1 MFGVSGRFPP
11 LYAGCVMMGQA
22 LGGVLPAAATVL
34 MISFD
39 VEPKT
44 LGPACFGAVDILL
57 VVAFMLER
65 WLSKNKFFLYY
76 AEGKGNIMTGD
87 TSDHDRE
94 VDELCYRDIFKRSWI
109 YLLGGWMIYGVTLSL
124 MPALTTI
131 VESVNRSKWSEKY
144 FTPVLCVLLFNVSD
158 LTGRTLSTMIQLPG
172 RSKTGQALYL
182 AMQLLRLSF
191 IPLFMYC
198 NAAPDLRT
206 LPVVFHSDAVFCCL
220 VVLLGLSVGYIGN
233 LTLIHAPK
241 TSDDAES
248 QEATS
253 LLLTSCFVLGQA
265 TGSFG
270 SYFLMKSL

>member
-22 LGGVLPAAATVL
+22 LGGVVPAVSTVL
-34 MISFD
+34 MVSLD

-44 LGPACFGAVDILL
+44 LGPACFALVDLLL
-57 VVAFMLER
+57 VIAFVCER

-76 AEGKGNIMTGD
+76 AEGKGNVITGD

-109 YLLGGWMIYGVTLSL
+109 YLLGGWLIYGTTLSI
-124 MPALTTI
+124 MPGIANI
-131 VESVNRSKWSEKY
+131 VESVNKTKWNEKY
-144 FTPVLCVLLFNVSD
+144 FTPVFSVLIFNFSD
-158 LTGRTLSTMIQLPG
+158 LTGRTLATMIQLP
-172 RSKTGQALYL
+172 RSTPTGKAMYL
-182 AMQLLRLSF
+182 TAQLLRLSF
-191 IPLFMYC
+191 IPLFMFC
-198 NAAPDLRT
+198 NAAPDNRT
-206 LPVVFHSDAVFCCL
+206 LPVIFNSDAVFICMI
-220 VVLLGLSVGYIGN
+220 VLLGLSVGYIGN
-233 LTLIHAPK
+233 LTLTLAPK

-265 TGSFG
+265 TGSLG
-270 SYFLMKSL
+270 SYFIKESL

>member
-39 VEPKT
+39 VEPRF
-44 LGPACFGAVDILL
+44 LGPACFGAVDIMLIL
-57 VVAFMLER
+57 AFVFER
-65 WLSKNKFFLYY
+65 WLSKNKFFLYF
-76 AEGKGNIMTGD
+76 AEGKGNVITGE

-94 VDELCYRDIFKRSWI
+94 VDELCYKQIFKRSWI
-109 YLLGGWMIYGVTLSL
+109 YLLGGWMIYGSTLSI
-124 MPALTTI
+124 MPALATI
-131 VESVNRSKWSEKY
+131 VESVSKSKWSQKY
-144 FTPVLCVLLFNVSD
+144 FTPVLCVLLFNASD
-158 LTGRTLSTMIQLPG
+158 LTGRTLATIIQLPG
-172 RSKTGQALYL
+172 RSRTGRMVYITLQCV
-182 AMQLLRLSF
+182 RLSL

-206 LPVVFHSDAVFCCL
+206 LPVVFNSDYVYCL
-220 VVLLGLSVGYIGN
+220 LIVLLGFSVGYLGN
-233 LTLIHAPK
+233 LTLTHAPK
-241 TSDDAES
+241 TSDDAQS

-253 LLLTSCFVLGQA
+253 LLLTSFFVLGQA

>member
-22 LGGVLPAAATVL
+22 LGGVLPAAAAIL

-39 VEPKT
+39 VEPKF
-44 LGPACFGAVDILL
+44 LGPACFGVVDLL
-57 VVAFMLER
+57 LLIAFICER
-65 WLSKNKFFLYY
+65 YLSKSKFFLYY
-76 AEGKGNIMTGD
+76 AEGKGNVITGD

-94 VDELCYRDIFKRSWI
+94 VDQLCYKDILRKSWI
-109 YLLGGWMIYGVTLSL
+109 YLLGGWLIYGTTLSI
-124 MPALTTI
+124 MPALATI
-131 VESVNRSKWSEKY
+131 VESVQKTKWSEKY

-158 LTGRTLSTMIQLPG
+158 LTGRTLATMIQLPG
-172 RSKTGQALYL
+172 RTRTGKAIYL
-182 AMQLLRLSF
+182 TFQLLRLSF

-198 NAAPDLRT
+198 NAGPDLRT
-206 LPVVFHSDAVFCCL
+206 LPVIFQSDAVFCFL
-220 VVLLGLSVGYIGN
+220 IVLLGLSVGYIGN

-270 SYFLMKSL
+270 SYFIMKSL